1 MFTFLQIMPKIVHF
15 GEFLKAFCETVLPEK
30 PIQKRPK
37 NGGKLIRFALEK
49 SKNETFLSNF
59 QTLCILNFLPLQ
71 SFLEQQIAKYSGYG
85 TS

>member
-37 NGGKLIRFALEK
+37 NVEKLIRFARSAFGLPCSALEK
-49 SKNETFLSNF
+49 SR
-59 QTLCILNFLPLQ
+59 
-71 SFLEQQIAKYSGYG
+71 
-85 TS
+85 